1 MADPQDPF
9 AQNILGVTDLVQ
21 NKVNKVREGG
31 TYGGPE
37 VAHDH
42 FVDAR
47 QATNDKA
54 IDFAAKLIKTHLQ
67 RARESGIVEGE
78 NKIVKAMAPYT
89 IQADPKQYCATFTH
103 GQFAGVVREKQ
114 RERLEAAQQGKE

>member
-1 MADPQDPF
+1 METNEQVLKKQFKLAYHRYREENDSE
-9 AQNILGVTDLVQ
+9 ILW
-21 NKVNKVREGG
+21 
-31 TYGGPE
+31 
-37 VAHDH
+37 
-42 FVDAR
+42 
-47 QATNDKA
+47 
-54 IDFAAKLIKTHLQ
+54 DFMRTHLQ